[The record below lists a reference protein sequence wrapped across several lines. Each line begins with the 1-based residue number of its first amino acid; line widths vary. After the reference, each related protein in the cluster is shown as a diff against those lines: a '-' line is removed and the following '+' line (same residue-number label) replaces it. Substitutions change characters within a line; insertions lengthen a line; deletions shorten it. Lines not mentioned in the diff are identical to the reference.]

1 MQRSVLLIFP
11 TFLVIVAASLFGTGA
26 ASASEP
32 TVVVIPPSTPAG
44 PIPIPYPNL
53 NAVAPQSRSAFKGFL
68 KAQAATGGVIYV
80 QTGGTIE

>member
-1 MQRSVLLIFP
+1 MRRSVLLIFP
-11 TFLVIVAASLFGTGA
+11 NLLVFVAASLFVTGS

-53 NAVAPQSRSAFKGFL
+53 STVAPQSRSAFKGFFE
-68 KAQAATGGVIYV
+68 AQAATGGVIYV